1 MIKLLLLILLATTTI
16 AAQDKKTSTK
26 ASKEIAVETKMESPN
41 SKKFYLYLQGNYG
54 RAETELEKGKMTGAN
69 IGFEYRFFPYVGIGL
84 ELGAN
89 NLDMNFKSNC
99 IAYQIERKTKF
110 PFHTGGI
117 NFNFHLNKDRFL
129 DPFIGVG
136 VLYGTCGDYEFCNVN
151 GTLGRLGLQL
161 NFDNWFVFVQGQY
174 RALRFSAKVQD
185 SNLTN
190 LDASVGIG
198 FRL

>member
-1 MIKLLLLILLATTTI
+1 MIKIILLILLATTTL
-16 AAQDKKTSTK
+16 AAQDKKNVAK
-26 ASKEIAVETKMESPN
+26 AGKEISPEIKNESPS
-41 SKKFYLYLQGNYG
+41 SKKFYLYLLGNYG
-54 RAETELEKGKMTGAN
+54 RAETELEKGKMTGAH
-69 IGFEYRFFPYVGIGL
+69 IGFEYRFFPYIGIGL
-84 ELGAN
+84 EFGAN
-89 NLDMNFKSNC
+89 HLDMNFKSNC
-99 IAYQIERKTKF
+99 IAYQIDRKTNF
-110 PFHTGGI
+110 PFHTGGL
-117 NFNFHLNKDRFL
+117 NFNFHINKDRFL

-151 GTLGRLGLQL
+151 GTVGRLGLQL
-161 NFDNWFVFVQGQY
+161 NFEKWFLVFQSQY